1 MYLRNCWYAA
11 AWDHEVGEAPFARTL
26 LDEPVVLFRTAD
38 GTPAALQDRC
48 CHRAL
53 PLSMGRVL
61 GDSLQCGYHG
71 LRFDRDGHCVEVPGQ
86 STIPPGARVK
96 SYPLVERHK
105 WLWIWMGDPDLAD
118 DALIPDWWR
127 MDHADWTPIKGGDP
141 FHVQA
146 NYLLVNDNLL
156 DLSHVAFVHDGS
168 IGTGAVTDF
177 PITTERGEDF
187 VQMTRVVADSPP
199 PPLYRDLGRFTGNVD
214 RWQVA
219 VSSLPAFN
227 TVHAGCAPPGAGCA
241 EAPLGERMEF
251 FNLNAMTPETA
262 TTTHYFYAH
271 TRSFRLD
278 DAAVD
283 EAFRKDFRAV
293 FSEDIGIID
302 AQQVNMDRRPDGPSI
317 DIGVDG
323 PGMAFRRML
332 ERRIAAEA
340 GRSAA

>member
-11 AWDHEVGEAPFARTL
+11 AWDHEVAETPFARTL

-38 GTPAALQDRC
+38 GAPVALQDRC

-53 PLSMGRVL
+53 PLSMGQVVN
-61 GDSLQCGYHG
+61 DTLQCGYHG

-96 SYPLVERHK
+96 TYPVVERHK
-105 WLWIWMGDPDLAD
+105 WIWIWMGDPGEAD
-118 DALIPDWWR
+118 EALIPDWWR
-127 MDHADWTPIKGGDP
+127 MDHPEWKPVKGGAP
-141 FHVQA
+141 FYLQA

-177 PITTERGEDF
+177 PITTERGESF
-187 VQMTRVVADSPP
+187 VEMTRVVRDSPP

-219 VSSLPAFN
+219 VSSLPAYN

-241 EAPLGERMEF
+241 EAPLDERMEF

-278 DAAVD
+278 DTTVD
-283 EAFRKDFRAV
+283 ETFRKDFRAV

-302 AQQVNMDRRPDGPSI
+302 AQQANMNRRPDGPSV

-323 PGMAFRRML
+323 PGMLFRRML
-332 ERRIAAEA
+332 ERRIATEA
-340 GRSAA
+340 GRGAA